1 MTFKVLSDLY
11 GKKTKTRLSKA
22 ATANDYFAAQER
34 KRKEKQERHY
44 DNSRMS

>member
-22 ATANDYFAAQER
+22 ATANDYFTAQER
-34 KRKEKQERHY
+34 KRKEKQERYY